1 MEQPHGTTLDAERTW
16 SVIAEERRSLAD
28 LLEGLTPA
36 EWESPSLCGRWRVR
50 DVAAHLA
57 LVPHPPSVWQLVV
70 GAVRARGSFHR
81 LNDETAPRVAALA
94 PEAVVAEVRE
104 YCRSL

>member
-16 SVIAEERRSLAD
+16 SVIAEERRSLAE

-36 EWESPSLCGRWRVR
+36 EWERPSLCGRWRIR

-57 LVPHPPSVWQLVV
+57 LVPHPSSAGQLAV
-70 GAVRARGSFHR
+70 GAVRTRGQLPPPQRGNRPPARRARARGAGR
-81 LNDETAPRVAALA
+81 GAP
-94 PEAVVAEVRE
+94 
-104 YCRSL
+104 